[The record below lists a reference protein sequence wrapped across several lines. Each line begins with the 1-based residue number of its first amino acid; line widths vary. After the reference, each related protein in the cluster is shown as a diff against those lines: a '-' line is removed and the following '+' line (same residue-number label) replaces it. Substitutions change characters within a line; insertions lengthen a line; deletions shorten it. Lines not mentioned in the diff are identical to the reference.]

1 MTPSPVLDDERE
13 HRVHR
18 LAELVM
24 HLTGC
29 SAEQALVAVR
39 VSRRETVDDLSTVA
53 HAILR
58 VRT

>member
-1 MTPSPVLDDERE
+1 MHPTTTQDDERE
-13 HRVHR
+13 QRIVR

-29 SAEQALVAVR
+29 HAEHALVAVR
-39 VSRRETVDDLSTVA
+39 ASRPAAVDDLSTVA

-58 VRT
+58 VRP